1 MHSRRADGSSLD
13 PSNTRGLQSMTMDGD
28 LPSLLINAAADG
40 AIFVAHCAVGS
51 ATMLL
56 LVS

>member
-1 MHSRRADGSSLD
+1 
-13 PSNTRGLQSMTMDGD
+13 MDGD
-28 LPSLLINAAADG
+28 LPSLLINAVADD

-56 LVS
+56 LAS